1 MEYSVLMSV
10 YAKDQPDFLR
20 TAIDSMLCQTVP
32 PAQFVLVC
40 DGPLTPALNEVI
52 EGYGERLEVL
62 RLPVNKGPGFARN
75 HALSHCRCELVA
87 GMDSDDI
94 SLPDRCEKQLA
105 AFERDSELAVVSG
118 AIEEFNED
126 PNEPFAVRR
135 VPLTHEEILQ
145 YSKKRIPFNNVTAMF
160 KKAAVEAVGGYNAT
174 LRLFEDYDLWIRT
187 LKSGV
192 KTANLPDVLVK
203 VRSTPAQLK
212 RRGGRVYAK
221 SMMRFRRQLLKTGWI
236 SRKEYVMSAYPHY
249 IVCISPNGVRRLVY
263 KIIRK

>member
-10 YAKDQPDFLR
+10 YAKDQPDYLR

-40 DGPLTPALNEVI
+40 DGPLTPTLDEVI
-52 EGYGERLEVL
+52 NGYGERLEVL

-118 AIEEFNED
+118 AIEEFNENPD
-126 PNEPFAVRR
+126 EPFAVRR

-160 KKAAVEAVGGYNAT
+160 KKAAVEAAGGYNAT

-187 LKSGV
+187 LKTGV

-203 VRSTPAQLK
+203 VRSTPAQLR

-221 SMMRFRRQLLKTGWI
+221 SMLRFRRQLLKTGWI
-236 SRKEYVMSAYPHY
+236 SRRDYVLSAYPHY
-249 IVCISPNGVRRLVY
+249 IVCMSPNGVRRLVY

>member
-1 MEYSVLMSV
+1 MDYSVLMAV
-10 YAKDQPDFLR
+10 YAKEQPAYLQA
-20 TAIDSMLCQTVP
+20 AIDSMLRQTVP

-40 DGPLTPALNEVI
+40 DGALTPQLDAVIASFGDALDV
-52 EGYGERLEVL
+52 V
-62 RLPVNKGPGFARN
+62 RLPENHGPGYARSEG
-75 HALSHCRCELVA
+75 LKRCRAPLVA
-87 GMDSDDI
+87 LMDSDDL
-94 SLPDRCEKQLA
+94 SVPDRCEKQLA

-249 IVCISPNGVRRLVY
+249 IVCMSPNGVRRLVY